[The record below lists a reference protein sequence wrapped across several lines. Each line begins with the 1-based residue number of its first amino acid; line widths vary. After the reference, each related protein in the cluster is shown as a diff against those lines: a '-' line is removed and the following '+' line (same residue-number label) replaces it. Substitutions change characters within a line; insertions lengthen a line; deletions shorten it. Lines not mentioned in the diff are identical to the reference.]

1 MNLTPEMRRAM
12 ERKPVHREAIPQ
24 VQTIKNY
31 DHCFSDDTGTPAA
44 LERNTSDAPLET
56 KEVQGRADG
65 RFLVRVTSV
74 RKRLADED
82 GLCEKYV
89 LDCCRYAGLIPDD
102 SPELCK
108 VETCQRKAKKG
119 EKEHTIIEITKP

>member
-1 MNLTPEMRRAM
+1 MNPHTIRRLFPNASKSIIAANAQDYG
-12 ERKPVHREAIPQ
+12 KPHAE
-24 VQTIKNY
+24 
-31 DHCFSDDTGTPAA
+31 DTLPLAA
-44 LERNTSDAPLET
+44 VERNSSHAPLEA
-56 KEVQGRADG
+56 KEVQRRTDG
-65 RFLVRVTSV
+65 RFLVRVESV

-108 VETCQRKAKKG
+108 VETSQRKAAKG
-119 EKEHTIIEITKP
+119 EEEHTQITIIYP

>member
-1 MNLTPEMRRAM
+1 MNPHTIRRLFPNASKSIIAANAQDYA
-12 ERKPVHREAIPQ
+12 KPHADCAG
-24 VQTIKNY
+24 TIAVVE
-31 DHCFSDDTGTPAA
+31 S
-44 LERNTSDAPLET
+44 NTCDAPLEA
-56 KEVQGRADG
+56 KEVQGRTDG
-65 RFLVRVTSV
+65 RFLVRVESV

-108 VETCQRKAKKG
+108 VETSQRKTAKG
-119 EKEHTIIEITKP
+119 EEEHTQITITYP

>member
-1 MNLTPEMRRAM
+1 MNP
-12 ERKPVHREAIPQ
+12 H
-24 VQTIKNY
+24 TIKRLFPNASASLIQANLQDY
-31 DHCFSDDTGTPAA
+31 GQAHVENPRTTPVV
-44 LERNTSDAPLET
+44 ESNSRNAPLET

-65 RFLVRVTSV
+65 RFLVSVTSV

-108 VETCQRKAKKG
+108 VETRQRKTEKG
-119 EKEHTIIEITKP
+119 EAEHTIIEITRP

>member
-1 MNLTPEMRRAM
+1 MNP
-12 ERKPVHREAIPQ
+12 H
-24 VQTIKNY
+24 TIKRLFPNASKSVIEANLQDY
-31 DHCFSDDTGTPAA
+31 GQAHVENPRTTPVV
-44 LERNTSDAPLET
+44 ESNTCDAPLET

-65 RFLVRVTSV
+65 RFLVSVTSV

-102 SPELCK
+102 APGICK
-108 VETCQRKAKKG
+108 VETSQRKTAKG
-119 EKEHTIIEITKP
+119 EEEHTQITITYP

>member
-1 MNLTPEMRRAM
+1 MNPHTIRRLFPHASQSL
-12 ERKPVHREAIPQ
+12 I
-24 VQTIKNY
+24 
-31 DHCFSDDTGTPAA
+31 AA
-44 LERNTSDAPLET
+44 NEQDYGQAHVENPRTTSVVESNTSDAPLEA
-56 KEVQGRADG
+56 KEVQGRTDG

-108 VETCQRKAKKG
+108 VETSQRKAEKG
-119 EKEHTIIEITKP
+119 EEENTIIEITKP

>member
-1 MNLTPEMRRAM
+1 MNPHTIRRLFPNASKSIIAANAQDYG
-12 ERKPVHREAIPQ
+12 KPHAE
-24 VQTIKNY
+24 
-31 DHCFSDDTGTPAA
+31 DTLPLAA
-44 LERNTSDAPLET
+44 VERNSSHAPLET
-56 KEVQGRADG
+56 KEVQRRTDG
-65 RFLVRVTSV
+65 RFLVRVESV

-108 VETCQRKAKKG
+108 VETSQRKAAKG
-119 EKEHTIIEITKP
+119 EEEHTQITITYP